1 MIVQRVAQCFFPA
14 LANVTLCQIWW
25 FGANQTHTVIEF
37 GKRCNAMDVRPWTGS
52 VGDAMTDVV
61 LDCRMPERMTETALP
76 ASIAASGDPG
86 GQSAPLTGL
95 VLSGGGARA
104 AYQVGVL
111 KAIAQLVAGAHRST
125 SCPFQVLVGTSAG
138 AINAT
143 ALASGADNFGAL
155 VARIANVW
163 ENFRAEQV
171 YRADAF
177 GVVRSGARWLS
188 TLSLGWALFSLFG
201 NRSGMRPRSLL
212 DNAPLEALLERM
224 IDAHRIEDM
233 LAARHLHALAVTVSS
248 YTSGQHVTFYQC
260 REAIAP
266 WTRSQRLAVRAPITT
281 AHLLASSAIPFMFP
295 ARELVLAGRREFFG
309 DGSMRQ
315 LAPISPAIHLGAEK
329 VLVVGAGRLHEPPLD
344 VSEAPPASYP
354 TLAQIAGHALSSI
367 FLDGLAVDIE
377 RLGRINHTLSL
388 LPPEGRERS
397 ALRTID
403 VLVIA
408 PSERLDDIAARHIA
422 SLPRPVRALLGAIGV
437 EGSGRASANGVE
449 RRGASGA
456 ALASYLLFE
465 ADYTRE
471 LIALGVADTMVRKDE
486 VLRFLGASG
495 RSAQ

>member
-1 MIVQRVAQCFFPA
+1 MP
-14 LANVTLCQIWW
+14 
-25 FGANQTHTVIEF
+25 
-37 GKRCNAMDVRPWTGS
+37 D
-52 VGDAMTDVV
+52 
-61 LDCRMPERMTETALP
+61 RMSQTALP
-76 ASIAASGDPG
+76 ASIAASGNPG
-86 GQSAPLTGL
+86 VQGAPRTGL

-111 KAIAQLVAGAHRST
+111 KAIVQLLAGAHRSAT
-125 SCPFQVLVGTSAG
+125 CPFPVLVGTSAG
-138 AINAT
+138 AINAA
-143 ALASGADNFGAL
+143 ALASGADDFGAS
-155 VARIANVW
+155 VARIADVW

-188 TLSLGWALFSLFG
+188 TLSLGWALFNRLG
-201 NRSGMRPRSLL
+201 NRTGTRSHSLL
-212 DNAPLEALLERM
+212 DNEPLAALLERL
-224 IDAHRIEDM
+224 IAAQRIEDM

-260 REAIAP
+260 RGEIAP
-266 WTRSQRLAVRAPITT
+266 WTRSQRLAVRAPITI

-295 ARELVLAGRREFFG
+295 ARELVLGGRREFFG

-329 VLVVGAGRLHEPPLD
+329 VLVVGAGRLHEPPAD
-344 VSEAPPASYP
+344 VSKAQPASYP

-377 RLGRINHTLSL
+377 RLVRINHTLSL
-388 LPPEGRERS
+388 LAPEARERCS
-397 ALRTID
+397 LRTID

-437 EGSGRASANGVE
+437 EGTDDTSAKAAAAG
-449 RRGASGA
+449 GASGT

-471 LIALGVADTMVRKDE
+471 LIALGVADTIARKDE
-486 VLRFLGASG
+486 VLRFLGASEG
-495 RSAQ
+495 VCSQTQTVKSHPSP